1 MAIPCLKLPKLS
13 IQLQIKK
20 SVEGLLGI
28 RTLGCRI
35 IGADVSSEIWR
46 DAQELVPNNPPKIV
60 PVSSSFSFETSRQ
73 PNCRLVSADASKGT
87 HVPMTVKRGF
97 TIPSINIS
105 ITNAFISSERVIYC
119 RSRTAS
125 RDLVIR
131 DGWSGGSWYSTSQP
145 TLH

>member
-1 MAIPCLKLPKLS
+1 MVCLGFEPWAATLQEQTYPLRYGGTPKS
-13 IQLQIKK
+13 QF
-20 SVEGLLGI
+20 I
-28 RTLGCRI
+28 RRLKFFP
-35 IGADVSSEIWR
+35 
-46 DAQELVPNNPPKIV
+46 VPNNPPKIV